1 MSSNDFGERYQRQ
14 LLLPEVGEKGQL
26 LLAQKRVIV
35 VGAGGL
41 GCTILPL
48 LVGSGIGHLV
58 ICDNDVVSL
67 SNLPRQTLYTES
79 QIGQSKAK
87 LAAAHLHA
95 SNPNCTIQVYCERLV
110 KDNAPQIL
118 DNCDLIIDATDNEQT
133 RRLLDTYAQ
142 THSIPWL
149 YTSVEGWRGQLALFD
164 GNHLP
169 YGALF
174 PADTPTLKGASS
186 TTTNAPIPV
195 MSTTPAML
203 GALAATEAVKFL
215 LQLPTQL
222 SDSLLLVDGLQMS
235 FQRIRR

>member
-1 MSSNDFGERYQRQ
+1 MQRQ
-14 LLLPEVGEKGQL
+14 
-26 LLAQKRVIV
+26 I
-35 VGAGGL
+35 L
-41 GCTILPL
+41 G
-48 LVGSGIGHLV
+48 
-58 ICDNDVVSL
+58 
-67 SNLPRQTLYTES
+67 
-79 QIGQSKAK
+79 
-87 LAAAHLHA
+87 
-95 SNPNCTIQVYCERLV
+95 
-110 KDNAPQIL
+110 
-118 DNCDLIIDATDNEQT
+118 NCDLIIDATDNEQT

-174 PADTPTLKGASS
+174 PADTPAPKGASS